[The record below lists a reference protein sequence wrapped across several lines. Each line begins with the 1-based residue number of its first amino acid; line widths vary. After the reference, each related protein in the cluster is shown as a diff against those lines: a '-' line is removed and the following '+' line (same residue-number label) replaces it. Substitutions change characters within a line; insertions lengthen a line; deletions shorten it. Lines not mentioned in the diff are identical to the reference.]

1 MPELGEMMSE
11 AVERAGESRL
21 NSTIALL
28 VALAATFVA
37 LAGVKDRN
45 LTLGMMKA
53 QTKAVDTWNYYQAK
67 SMKQN
72 LAEATLDELHAV
84 SPTSSAA
91 GDPQADKRFEDYRGK
106 IARYE
111 REKEDVKK
119 EAEGYEHQYEA
130 LNVRHDQFDLSDGA
144 MSVAIALL
152 GVTALTRK
160 RWLLGVAAVFLA
172 VGVLFGMAGFFD
184 WNLHADA
191 LTSWLA

>member
-84 SPTSSAA
+84 SPTSSA
-91 GDPQADKRFEDYRGK
+91 GDTQADKRFEDYRGK

-172 VGVLFGMAGFFD
+172 VGVLFGVAGFLN

>member
-1 MPELGEMMSE
+1 MPELGEVMSE

-84 SPTSSAA
+84 SPTLSA
-91 GDPQADKRFEDYRGK
+91 GDTQADKRFEDYRGK

-130 LNVRHDQFDLSDGA
+130 LNVRHDQFDLSEGA

-172 VGVLFGMAGFFD
+172 IGVIFGMAGFLD

>member
-11 AVERAGESRL
+11 AVERAGESHL
-21 NSTIALL
+21 NSAIALL
-28 VALAATFVA
+28 VALTATFIA

-53 QTKAVDTWNYYQAK
+53 QAKAVDTWNYYQAK

-72 LAEATLDELHAV
+72 LAEAMVDQLEAV
-84 SPTSSAA
+84 TTVSSGA
-91 GDPQADKRFEDYRGK
+91 GGATVSKRLEDYRGNV
-106 IARYE
+106 ARYE
-111 REKEDVKK
+111 REKEEVKSQ
-119 EAEGYEHQYEA
+119 AEGYEHQYEA
-130 LNVRHDQFDLSDGA
+130 LNVRHDQFDFSDGA
-144 MSVAIALL
+144 MSVAIAVL

-172 VGVLFGMAGFFD
+172 VGVLFGVAGFLD

>member
-84 SPTSSAA
+84 SPASSA
-91 GDPQADKRFEDYRGK
+91 GDTQADKRFEDYRGK

-172 VGVLFGMAGFFD
+172 VGVLFGVAGFLN